1 MIRKGTKIYPN
12 TAKWKFEEE
21 AKATEP
27 KDEPKAKPIVK
38 GRRK

>member
-12 TAKWKFEEE
+12 TAKEKFEAE
-21 AKATEP
+21 AKAP
-27 KDEPKAKPIVK
+27 KSKDETKAKPIGK